1 MYGHERFYAYRRIC
15 GQKNGK
21 LLLDEVLESPVHY
34 QKMMKI
40 LHEFDESI
48 INIAKSGNG
57 TEYMILSK
65 KYRKALP
72 LNVYGDGMKK
82 ALILLAAVVK
92 AANGILLLDEFE
104 TVIHTSAM
112 NHIFSWILQS
122 AQEMN
127 VQVFLSSHSLEAIS
141 KVLQCDSALQDKINL
156 YTLYHKE
163 GKNLV
168 RKMNCQ
174 EAIKA
179 QDDWGVELR

>member
-72 LNVYGDGMKK
+72 LNAYGDGMKK
-82 ALILLAAVVK
+82 AFIGSEWYSPA
-92 AANGILLLDEFE
+92 G
-104 TVIHTSAM
+104 
-112 NHIFSWILQS
+112 
-122 AQEMN
+122 
-127 VQVFLSSHSLEAIS
+127 
-141 KVLQCDSALQDKINL
+141 
-156 YTLYHKE
+156 
-163 GKNLV
+163 
-168 RKMNCQ
+168 
-174 EAIKA
+174 
-179 QDDWGVELR
+179 